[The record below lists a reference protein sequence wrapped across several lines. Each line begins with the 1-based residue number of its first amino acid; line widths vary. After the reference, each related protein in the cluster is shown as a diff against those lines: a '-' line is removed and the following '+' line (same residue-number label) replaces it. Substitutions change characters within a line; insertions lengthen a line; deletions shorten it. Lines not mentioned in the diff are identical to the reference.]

1 MEDKIIETYILFAY
15 EIFYSSDIDMMH
27 LTKPTAWT
35 GHNFHVR
42 CIMFYV
48 QKLLLHTQEENVLTK
63 DRGMTNRIP

>member
-1 MEDKIIETYILFAY
+1 
-15 EIFYSSDIDMMH
+15 MMH